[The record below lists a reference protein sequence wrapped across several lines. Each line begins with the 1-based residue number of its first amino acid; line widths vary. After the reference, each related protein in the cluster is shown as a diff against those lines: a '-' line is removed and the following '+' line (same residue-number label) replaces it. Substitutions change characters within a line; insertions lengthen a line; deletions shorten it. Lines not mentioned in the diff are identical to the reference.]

1 MGVSITQKTALSGKT
16 AIITGGGGSIGTG
29 ISVRLAR
36 EGAGI
41 VIAQRSA
48 SNANEI
54 VERIKEVGG
63 EAAFVQTDLNKEAD
77 VDALVEA
84 TVERFGSAN
93 IVVNNAAN
101 PRKAWA
107 QDMDREL
114 WENVLTT
121 NLTGPFRLAQKAYQH
136 MNKHSY
142 GRVINIG
149 AVQSQSP
156 LPGAAAYAASKAGLE
171 GLTRSLA
178 AEWSSPNVTVNTV
191 RVGPVYGSDWTD
203 ENQFDDVPPE
213 EAYEHVPAEVDAE
226 AATLVDRIGRPSDVA
241 ALVAFLARPE
251 SGFVTGAAIP
261 CDGGRTISR
270 AAEPYDQEEVLK

>member
-1 MGVSITQKTALSGKT
+1 MTGKTPLSGKT
-16 AIITGGGGSIGTG
+16 AIVTGGGGSIGTG

-36 EGAGI
+36 EGAAV

-48 SNANEI
+48 GSANEV
-54 VERIKEVGG
+54 VERIEEVGG
-63 EAAFVQTDLNKEAD
+63 EAAFVQTDLNEEED
-77 VDALVEA
+77 VDTLVEA
-84 TVERFGSAN
+84 TVERFGSVN
-93 IVVNNAAN
+93 VVVNNAAN
-101 PRKAWA
+101 PRKARA
-107 QDMDREL
+107 REMNREL
-114 WENVLTT
+114 WEDVLTT
-121 NLTGPFRLAQKAYQH
+121 NLTGSFRLAQKAYRH
-136 MNKHSY
+136 MDEHGY

-191 RVGPVYGSDWTD
+191 RVGPVYGSDWTN
-203 ENQFDDVPPE
+203 ENRSNDVPVE
-213 EAYEHVPAEVDAE
+213 ETYEHVLAEVDAE
-226 AATLVDRIGRPSDVA
+226 AATLVGRIGRPSDVA

-261 CDGGRTISR
+261 CNGGRTISR
-270 AAEPYDQEEVLK
+270 DPEPYDQEEVLK

>member
-1 MGVSITQKTALSGKT
+1 MTANTPLSGKT
-16 AIITGGGGSIGTG
+16 TIVTGGGGSIGTG

-36 EGAGI
+36 EGANV

-48 SNANEI
+48 GSANE
-54 VERIKEVGG
+54 VVDRIEDLGG
-63 EAAFVQTDLNKEAD
+63 DAAFVRTDLNVEED
-77 VDALVEA
+77 VDALVDEA
-84 TVERFGSAN
+84 VDRFGSADV
-93 IVVNNAAN
+93 VVNNAAN

-107 QDMDREL
+107 QEMEREL
-114 WENVLTT
+114 WEDVVTT
-121 NLTGPFRLAQKAYQH
+121 NLTGPFHLAQKAYRH
-136 MNKHSY
+136 MAENGY

-191 RVGPVYGSDWTD
+191 RVGPVFGSDWVEEED
-203 ENQFDDVPPE
+203 RPDDVSVEEEYENVPQEFDD
-213 EAYEHVPAEVDAE
+213 E

-261 CDGGRTISR
+261 CDGGRLLSR
-270 AAEPYDQEEVLK
+270 DPEPYDQEEVIE